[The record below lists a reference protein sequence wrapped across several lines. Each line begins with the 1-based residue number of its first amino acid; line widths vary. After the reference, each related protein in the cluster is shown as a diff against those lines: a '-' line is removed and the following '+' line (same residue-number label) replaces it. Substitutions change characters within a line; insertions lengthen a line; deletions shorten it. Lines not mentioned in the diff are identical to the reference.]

1 MTVDNLYYLTFV
13 WKSPLLICFSPHWSY
28 CKSFSS
34 FSQFSARCRK
44 EWVSIKSSAGGEPL
58 VLCGSKLPQPV
69 EFPGGN
75 ITVTHHF
82 LPHLF
87 PVSSFLLNFARG
99 MRAGCFFFFFSFVSV
114 LGNLKGVSISCWKK
128 KKKKLIPVFMSFISF
143 YFYFSRLWWM
153 PSNILWVPRWPLPS
167 SLLAL

>member
-128 KKKKLIPVFMSFISF
+128 KKEVNSCLHVF
-143 YFYFSRLWWM
+143 YF
-153 PSNILWVPRWPLPS
+153 ILFLFFQTLVN
-167 SLLAL
+167 AQ

>member
-99 MRAGCFFFFFSFVSV
+99 MRAGCFFFLFLFICICFGKFERCFDF
-114 LGNLKGVSISCWKK
+114 LLEKK
-128 KKKKLIPVFMSFISF
+128 KKEVNSCLHVF
-143 YFYFSRLWWM
+143 YF
-153 PSNILWVPRWPLPS
+153 ILFLFFQTLVN
-167 SLLAL
+167 AQ